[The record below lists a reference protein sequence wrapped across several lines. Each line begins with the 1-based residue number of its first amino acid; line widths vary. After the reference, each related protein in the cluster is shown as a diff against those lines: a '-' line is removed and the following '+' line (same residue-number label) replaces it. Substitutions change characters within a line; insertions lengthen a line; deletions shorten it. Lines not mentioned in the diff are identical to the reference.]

1 MARRSPNGPRRS
13 SPRGG
18 SSSPARTIREIHEL
32 ELPSGKDTVITS
44 IRGDQFDPDGYD
56 RLVVFRDSRD
66 GVNVDDEIYLV
77 RSNGKGVVNLTTLP
91 DSNEWG
97 PAWSPDGT
105 RIAFSSDQEGM
116 PQVYVMNADGT
127 GLERLSDVEGEYP
140 TWSPDGAK
148 IAFASYV
155 GGTTAFGDPNYDLF
169 VMDADGTH
177 ETNLTNDPESYDM
190 YPTWSPD
197 GEWIAFESTRATPA
211 SFEPPSYDQE
221 RISDFDIWVMRP
233 DGSDL
238 RNVTA
243 NLHTLEKFP
252 DWSQQGIVYVR
263 EGAIVVVSPDGSA
276 ELDVSEQTGIYGQF
290 PAWVT

>member
-1 MARRSPNGPRRS
+1 VTSDFGPGSDEVRTLAFPPGGQTLAVGVAGFVRFALARY
-13 SPRGG
+13 
-18 SSSPARTIREIHEL
+18 EL
-32 ELPSGKDTVITS
+32 DGTLDATFS
-44 IRGDQFDPDGYD
+44 I
-56 RLVVFRDSRD
+56 
-66 GVNVDDEIYLV
+66 
-77 RSNGKGVVNLTTLP
+77 NGK
-91 DSNEWG
+91 
-97 PAWSPDGT
+97 AT

-127 GLERLSDVEGEYP
+127 GLERLSDVESEYP

-211 SFEPPSYDQE
+211 SFEPP
-221 RISDFDIWVMRP
+221 P
-233 DGSDL
+233 TT
-238 RNVTA
+238 RN
-243 NLHTLEKFP
+243 
-252 DWSQQGIVYVR
+252 
-263 EGAIVVVSPDGSA
+263 GSA
-276 ELDVSEQTGIYGQF
+276 TLTSG
-290 PAWVT
+290 